1 MPKHIPYPCPFC
13 GSTVTV
19 EAVLEGLLF
28 TCQNI
33 RRCGAAIKFD
43 FNPRSPHGER
53 QYVRIAGDVPI
64 GFQPTLPARGATTSS
79 CV

>member
-33 RRCGAAIKFD
+33 RRCGAAIKF
-43 FNPRSPHGER
+43 
-53 QYVRIAGDVPI
+53 
-64 GFQPTLPARGATTSS
+64 
-79 CV
+79 

>member
-33 RRCGAAIKFD
+33 RRCGAAIKFEND
-43 FNPRSPHGER
+43 HYAEHPEDAIEAFSRRCGVNKGGGPH
-53 QYVRIAGDVPI
+53 D
-64 GFQPTLPARGATTSS
+64 S
-79 CV
+79 